1 MSNEIPRYFYANRQE
16 YHSFTDMYLY
26 LDKPLWTEGTT
37 NQEDS
42 PTQSEIHIY
51 GEFLVD
57 EIVVAALTNSE
68 QLQTLRIQIVHGAS
82 LNCH

>member
-1 MSNEIPRYFYANRQE
+1 MMVIRENVPWILGELSTMSNEIPRYFYANRQE

-51 GEFLVD
+51 GAFLVD
-57 EIVVAALTNSE
+57 EIVVAALTNS
-68 QLQTLRIQIVHGAS
+68 
-82 LNCH
+82 